1 LIENGVNPSQILILT
16 FTRKASSE
24 IVERVYSEIPSEE
37 KIIGSTFH
45 GWCNMILFKNSKYF
59 NVRDYTVIDRDDQE
73 SIFKLIVAEID
84 EKFKE
89 LKLKVRKCV
98 DIYSY
103 GRNTKNNPIKPNN
116 YCLAFF
122 NFGHMISRYFL
133 FSLIFFVACQQ
144 TPKPSQTAGHS
155 CTPTQSR
162 FNSPVS
168 TTPQVSSEVNK
179 EGMVLIPGG
188 TFSMGGDDDQA
199 WRDEYPKHEVV
210 VDSFWMDVHEVTNA
224 QFAAFVEVT
233 GYVTTAEFEPQK

>member
-89 LKLKVRKCV
+89 LKLKVESV
-98 DIYSY
+98 
-103 GRNTKNNPIKPNN
+103 
-116 YCLAFF
+116 
-122 NFGHMISRYFL
+122 
-133 FSLIFFVACQQ
+133 LIFI
-144 TPKPSQTAGHS
+144 H
-155 CTPTQSR
+155 
-162 FNSPVS
+162 
-168 TTPQVSSEVNK
+168 
-179 EGMVLIPGG
+179 
-188 TFSMGGDDDQA
+188 MG
-199 WRDEYPKHEVV
+199 EI
-210 VDSFWMDVHEVTNA
+210 
-224 QFAAFVEVT
+224 
-233 GYVTTAEFEPQK
+233 QKIIL